1 MINKHIITAAA
12 LLLMGTSFVAN
23 AQSEIAVSGTVKDVY
38 GNPLPGVIVS
48 ANEKDLYMT
57 DKNGNYL
64 ATAPGDAE
72 LTFTLMGYKQL
83 TAKPSSDME
92 VVLEDDGHFLAE
104 KINLGY
110 AKVMREDLSDAV
122 STVSGEKL
130 GKSLNTRLQQ
140 TFAGRLSGLTTI
152 ESTFEP
158 ANEELSGMYVR
169 GLSTV
174 HGGTAGIVIDGV
186 LYDSYSHDILYRISP
201 EEVESIT
208 LLKDGA
214 SQAIFGV
221 RGANGLLVI
230 NTKRGTPGKL
240 KVGVNVSE
248 TVEQPVD
255 VMHQFDSY
263 EYATMR
269 NQAAFNDGR
278 GRNFYFSETAL
289 DAFKNGSDPEHYPN
303 TNWADMLLRKAS
315 NLQRVAI
322 DATGGGER
330 VQYFTT
336 MNLIHQGSFW
346 NTDSDRYKTDNE
358 KVRLNFR
365 SNIDV
370 MVNKWIGLFMNLA
383 GSVVKAHTPN
393 GNVNYNNTIY
403 QYMAYMPPTVYGAV
417 TPEILDTDGETI
429 LQPAGEV
436 ISTVNMGDSPYGL
449 LNRSGYSN
457 ATNTNI
463 YGQGGLQFDL
473 DFITPGLS
481 AKASVGYLSYITAT
495 MTTTQ
500 SYKRVYRDDD
510 WSKLTFTQLGS
521 TIDGTLGYGKGTA
534 LYGYMSYK
542 GEVGYNR
549 DFGKHHVNA
558 SAYGMYQSFI
568 DQTGNYAATYDYR
581 RIYTGVEALYN
592 YDHRYALHLTTG
604 YSASDYFPTKT
615 RFIWTPG
622 ISAAWIAS
630 NESFIKDNA
639 PWLSLF
645 KVRASYAITGND
657 STGFG
662 RYAYKD
668 QVVST
673 QGGNIPWF
681 RYYTNESVYGN
692 LTLEPE
698 KIKKAN
704 VGIDLGLGNQ
714 FTLSF
719 DVFKENMDNGLAQ
732 STASIPSYQGISLGA
747 FPVLNMG
754 QFENKGWEL
763 AVGYNKR
770 FNSDFGVFI
779 NGHLAYNQ
787 NKVIY
792 IGENDRG
799 EEYVYPFRSEG
810 FPYGQAFGYLV
821 DWSNGNG
828 LFNFQDEI
836 NEHATYSFG
845 TPRLGDIKYQ
855 DLNKDGVID
864 DKDQAPIAK
873 GSLPRYTFGIDL
885 GFTWKSF
892 EVSALFQG
900 VGDYYRN
907 FAYLYGNHTA
917 RDGFYS
923 ESMRNAW
930 TAERWLNGE
939 TIDFPA
945 LATGATTNT
954 QTSDYFYRN
963 SSFLRLKNAQIAYKL
978 PKRFCDSIGAGV
990 AKIYLGGQNLFCFD
1004 KLPADMPVEGNNIT
1018 AMPLYRMYRIG
1029 VDLSF

>member
-1 MINKHIITAAA
+1 MKKHIIIAAA
-12 LLLMGTSFVAN
+12 LMLLGSAFAS
-23 AQSEIAVSGTVKDVY
+23 AQSDFAVSGTVKDVY

-48 ANEKDLYMT
+48 ANNKALYVT
-57 DKNGNYL
+57 DKNGQYK
-64 ATAPGDAE
+64 ATAGSSDE
-72 LTFTLMGYKQL
+72 LTFALVGFKKQ
-83 TAKPSSDME
+83 TVKASPDMQ
-92 VVLEDDGHFLAE
+92 VVLEDDGHDLAE
-104 KINLGY
+104 VINLGY
-110 AKVMREDLSDAV
+110 SKVYREDLSDAV
-122 STVSGEKL
+122 STVSGATL

-140 TFAGRLSGLTTI
+140 TLSGRLSGLTTI
-152 ESTFEP
+152 ENTFEP
-158 ANEELSGMYVR
+158 TYEELAMYVR

-174 HGGTAGIVIDGV
+174 HGGAAGIVIDGV
-186 LYDSYSHDILYRISP
+186 LYDNYSHDILYRISP

-214 SQAIFGV
+214 SQAIYGV

-263 EYATMR
+263 EYATLR
-269 NQAAFNDGR
+269 NQAAFNDGK
-278 GRNFYFSETAL
+278 GKNFYFSESAL
-289 DAFKNGSDPEHYPN
+289 DNFKKGTNTEYYPN
-303 TNWADMLLRKAS
+303 TNWADLLMKKAS

-322 DATGGGER
+322 DAIGGGER

-336 MNLIHQGSFW
+336 MNVIHQGSFW
-346 NTDSDRYKTDNE
+346 NTDQDRYKTDNE

-370 MVNKWIGLFMNLA
+370 MVNSWIGLFMNLA

-393 GNVNYNNTIY
+393 SSVAYNNTIY
-403 QYMAYMPPTVYGAV
+403 EYMAFMPPTVYGPV
-417 TPEILDTDGETI
+417 TPEILGSDGETV
-429 LQPAGEV
+429 LQEAGDV
-436 ISTVNMGDSPYGL
+436 ISTVNMVNSPYGL
-449 LNRSGYSN
+449 LNRSGYNN

-473 DFITPGLS
+473 SMITPGLW

-500 SYKRVYRDDD
+500 SYKRVYRDEGD
-510 WSKLTFTQLGS
+510 WNKLSFTQLGT
-521 TIDGTLGYGKGTA
+521 TINGTLGYGKGTA

-542 GEVGYNR
+542 GEAGYTR
-549 DFGKHHVNA
+549 DFGKHHINA
-558 SAYGMYQSFI
+558 NAYGMYQSFI
-568 DQTGNYAATYDYR
+568 DQTGNAAATYDYR

-604 YSASDYFPTKT
+604 YSASDYFPRST

-622 ISAAWIAS
+622 VSAAWIAS
-630 NESFIKDNA
+630 NEYFIKDTL

-645 KVRASYAITGND
+645 KVRGSYAITGND

-668 QVVST
+668 QVTSV
-673 QGGNIPWF
+673 QGGNISWL

-692 LTLEPE
+692 DGLVPE
-698 KIKKAN
+698 KIAKAN
-704 VGIDLGLGNQ
+704 IGIDLGLGNQ
-714 FTLSF
+714 FTASF
-719 DVFKENMDNGLAQ
+719 DVFKEKMNNGLAQ
-732 STASIPSYQGISLGA
+732 STASIPSYQGIALAS
-747 FPVLNMG
+747 FPVLNMS
-754 QFENKGWEL
+754 QYENSGWEL
-763 AVGYNKR
+763 SVGYNKR
-770 FNSDFGVFI
+770 FNEDWGVFI
-779 NGHLAYNQ
+779 NGHLAYNK

-792 IGENDRG
+792 VGESEKG
-799 EEYVYPFRSEG
+799 EDYVYRYRTEG
-810 FPYGQAFGYLV
+810 FPYGQTWGYLV

-836 NEHATYSFG
+836 DSHATYSFG
-845 TPRLGDIKYQ
+845 TPRVGDIKYQ

-864 DKDQAPIAK
+864 DKDQAPIAN
-873 GSLPRYTFGIDL
+873 GSLPRYSFGLDL

-900 VGDYYRN
+900 VADYYRN
-907 FAYLYGNHTA
+907 YSYLYGYHTV
-917 RDGFYS
+917 RDGFFT

-930 TAERWLNGE
+930 TAEKWLNGE
-939 TIDFPA
+939 TIDYPA
-945 LATGATTNT
+945 LSTASTTNT

-963 SSFLRLKNAQIAYKL
+963 ASFIRLKNAQIAYKL
-978 PKRFCDSIGAGV
+978 PKRFCDSIGAGT

-1004 KLPADMPVEGNNIT
+1004 KLPADMPVEGNNVT
-1018 AMPLYRMYRIG
+1018 GLPVFRMYRIG